1 MGKLSS
7 ATASSATEHNPAITF
22 VGTVNSAS
30 TATALAEKAAASG
43 ESVQF
48 VHELPQADEERLERL
63 FRKLDRD
70 GNGRIDIHDLSAAL
84 REVGMC
90 HTYAEV
96 RSATATGWFSFIDC
110 FTGCRERERE
120 RVCIV

>member
-1 MGKLSS
+1 MGKPSS
-7 ATASSATEHNPAITF
+7 SSTSDHNPAITF
-22 VGTVNSAS
+22 VGTVNSPS
-30 TATALAEKAAASG
+30 TATALAEKAAAS
-43 ESVQF
+43 ESVKF

-96 RSATATGWFSFIDC
+96 GCEESVKGFSFIDRPVWR
-110 FTGCRERERE
+110 GVWESMY
-120 RVCIV
+120 VCV